1 MCKTHVFGL
10 ETAGTRKETILT
22 RPYFLTVMVMRP
34 KLAWLPSLL
43 LAAVSLSAQD
53 PEASVAIAAPLGE
66 ERVIVDGRLDE
77 PVWASAPAVSRFV
90 QRQPVEGAPAS
101 EPTEV
106 RFLFSSRA
114 LYVGAR
120 MTMSEPQLIQAPVS
134 RRDNPDQAD
143 FISISF
149 DTFLDRR
156 TSYTFG
162 VTAAGTRFD
171 HHHPT
176 DRESSVDATFEP
188 VWRAA
193 VQRTATGWTA
203 EMEIPWSQL
212 RFNRSDELVFGLN
225 IRRSIPSRNEEAYW
239 IMVPRQE
246 VGWASRFGRL
256 TGMRGIETTRR
267 IELLPYAAQ
276 SASFVGQVDPS
287 DPFASDRR
295 DQTRIG
301 GDVKIGLGPNFTLEG
316 TLNPDFG
323 HVEADPAV
331 INLSAFETIFPERRP
346 FFTEGASLLRGGGP
360 TWFYSRRIGQQPRV
374 PVPGEFA
381 DYPETA
387 SILGA
392 AKLTGRL
399 PAGTS
404 LGGLFAVTDRETAT
418 TWSAGDGYEM
428 HLVSPRTAYGV
439 MRLQQEIGASS
450 STIGLSLTATERDLD
465 AGDHVSSFLPR
476 SSYAGGLDWNL
487 RLGGGVYEVAGYV
500 GGSNVEG
507 EAPAILRL
515 QRSSARYYQRPDASH
530 VEIDPTRRSLS
541 GYTSWLS
548 IEKVEG
554 EHWLWQVYAST
565 RSPGFEINDLGVM
578 SRVDQTFGLANLR
591 YRETEPRGVVRDYE
605 IGLSSENAWNH
616 DGTRTFAALRSD
628 SSVTW
633 KNFWSTLFT
642 TWFDFRSRS
651 DTATRG
657 GPLMGTAQ
665 AWVVTLTTS
674 NSTASPTRWSL
685 GVFHG
690 KNELGENTSEL
701 RGRLSFRPK
710 PRWQFSADPAWYH
723 ATAPRQYVT
732 TIPGGRDETYGQR
745 YIFSFIDRSELA
757 LRLRLNYALTPDLS
771 VELFAEPFAATGR
784 YYRHGELLE
793 PGKSALLFYGEDG
806 TTATRGEDG
815 SLHVTTPG
823 GAFTL
828 RSHDYDVRSFRSNAV
843 VRWEWRPG
851 STAYLVW
858 QQNREGVSSR
868 VRSVG
873 PGSLADPFDFAAD
886 DVLMLKISYWIPLD
900 RLRQGFF

>member
-1 MCKTHVFGL
+1 
-10 ETAGTRKETILT
+10 LT
-22 RPYFLTVMVMRP
+22 RPNFTAARRP
-34 KLAWLPSLL
+34 KLVLLLTPIL
-43 LAAVSLSAQD
+43 LAATLSAQD
-53 PEASVAIAAPLGE
+53 PGASIATAVPIAE
-66 ERVIVDGRLDE
+66 ERLNIDGRLDE
-77 PVWASAPAVSRFV
+77 PVWGSVPAVSRFV

-101 EPTEV
+101 ESTEV

-114 LYVGAR
+114 LYVGAT
-120 MTMSEPQLIQAPVS
+120 MTMSEPELIQAPVS
-134 RRDNPDQAD
+134 RRDNRDQAD

-156 TSYTFG
+156 TAYTFG

-171 HHHPT
+171 HHHPA

-225 IRRSIPSRNEEAYW
+225 IRRSIPSKNEEAYW
-239 IMVPRQE
+239 ILVPRQE
-246 VGWASRFGRL
+246 AGWASRFGRL
-256 TGMRGIETTRR
+256 TGIRGVETTRR
-267 IELLPYAAQ
+267 IELMPYAAQ
-276 SASFVGQVDPS
+276 SASFAGDVDS
-287 DPFASDRR
+287 SNPFASDRK

-301 GDVKIGLGPNFTLEG
+301 GDVKMGLGPNFTLEG

-323 HVEADPAV
+323 QVEADPAV
-331 INLSAFETIFPERRP
+331 INLSAFETVFPERRP

-360 TWFYSRRIGQQPRV
+360 TWFYSRRIGQQPRT

-381 DYPETA
+381 DYPQTT

-399 PAGTS
+399 PTGTS

-418 TWSAGDGYEM
+418 TWGLGEGFEK
-428 HLVSPRTAYGV
+428 HVVSPRTAYGV
-439 MRLQQEIGASS
+439 MRLQQEIGQSS

-465 AGDHVSSFLPR
+465 GNDQISAFLPR
-476 SSYAGGLDWNL
+476 SSYAGGADWNL
-487 RLGGGVYEVAGYV
+487 RLGGGVYQITGHV
-500 GGSNVEG
+500 GGSLVEG
-507 EAPAILRL
+507 EEPAILRL
-515 QRSSARYYQRPDASH
+515 QRSSARYYQRPDAGH
-530 VEIDPTRRSLS
+530 VEIDPTRTSLS
-541 GYTSWLS
+541 GYTSSLNV
-548 IEKVEG
+548 EKVEG
-554 EHWLWQVYAST
+554 KHWLWQVYGST
-565 RSPGFEINDLGVM
+565 RSPGFEINDLGVAT
-578 SRVDQTFGLANLR
+578 RVDQTFGLANLR

-616 DGTRTFAALRSD
+616 DGTNTFGALRSD
-628 SSVTW
+628 SSLTW
-633 KNFWSTLFT
+633 KNFWSTRFT
-642 TWFDFRSRS
+642 TWVDFRSQS

-665 AWVVTLTTS
+665 AWVVNLMMS
-674 NSTASPTRWSL
+674 NSPANSTRWSL
-685 GVFHG
+685 GAFHG
-690 KNELGENTSEL
+690 ESEIGEDTWELW
-701 RGRLSFRPK
+701 GRISVRPS
-710 PRWQFSADPAWYH
+710 PRWQFSADPAWLH

-732 TIPGGRDETYGQR
+732 TIPGGREETYGRR
-745 YIFSFIDRSELA
+745 YVFSFIDRSELS

-771 VELFAEPFAATGR
+771 IELYAEPFAATGE

-793 PGKSALLFYGEDG
+793 PGESALLFYGEDG

-823 GAFTL
+823 GTFTL
-828 RSHDYDVRSFRSNAV
+828 GNRDYDFRSFRSNAV
-843 VRWEWRPG
+843 VRWEWRSG

-858 QQNREGVSSR
+858 QQNRAGVSPN

-886 DVLMLKISYWIPLD
+886 DVLMLKVSYWIPLD
-900 RLRQGFF
+900 RLRQSFF

>member
-1 MCKTHVFGL
+1 M
-10 ETAGTRKETILT
+10 LT
-22 RPYFLTVMVMRP
+22 RQHLLTAVVTLP
-34 KLAWLPSLL
+34 KLAWLFSPLF
-43 LAAVSLSAQD
+43 AAAFLSAQVPD
-53 PEASVAIAAPLGE
+53 AAVAIAAPAGE
-66 ERVIVDGRLDE
+66 ERVVIDGRLDE

-120 MTMSEPQLIQAPVS
+120 MTMSEPALIQAPVS

-143 FISISF
+143 FIAISL

-171 HHHPT
+171 HHHPA

-212 RFNRSDELVFGLN
+212 RFNRSDELVLGLN
-225 IRRSIPSRNEEAYW
+225 IRRSIPSRNEESYW
-239 IMVPRQE
+239 MMVPRQE

-276 SASFVGQVDPS
+276 SGSFAGEVDPL
-287 DPFASDRR
+287 DPFGSERR
-295 DQTRIG
+295 DQARIG

-323 HVEADPAV
+323 QVEADPAV
-331 INLSAFETIFPERRP
+331 INLSAFETVFPERRP

-360 TWFYSRRIGQQPRV
+360 MWFYSRRIGQQPRV

-381 DYPETA
+381 DYPERT

-392 AKLTGRL
+392 VKLTGRL

-404 LGGLFAVTDRETAT
+404 LGGLFALTDRETAT
-418 TWSAGDGYEM
+418 TWSAGDGYER
-428 HLVSPRTAYGV
+428 HVVSPPTAYGV

-450 STIGLSLTATERDLD
+450 STIGLSLTATERKLD
-465 AGDHVSSFLPR
+465 AGDSVSSFLPR

-487 RLGGGVYEVAGYV
+487 RLGGGVFELAGYV
-500 GGSNVEG
+500 GGSVVEG

-530 VEIDPTRRSLS
+530 VEIDPTQRSLS
-541 GYTSWLS
+541 GYASWLS

-565 RSPGFEINDLGVM
+565 RSPGFEINDLGVV
-578 SRVDQTFGLANLR
+578 SRVDQSFGLANLR

-605 IGLSSENAWNH
+605 IGLSSENAWNT

-642 TWFDFRSRS
+642 AWFDFRSQS

-665 AWVVTLTTS
+665 AWVVSLTTS
-674 NSTASPTRWSL
+674 NSPASPTRWSL

-690 KNELGENTSEL
+690 ENELGENTWEL

-732 TIPGGRDETYGQR
+732 TIPGGREETYGNR
-745 YIFSFIDRSELA
+745 YVFSFIDRSELA

-771 VELFAEPFAATGR
+771 VELYAEPFAATGQ
-784 YYRHGELLE
+784 YYRHGELLGPRE
-793 PGKSALLFYGEDG
+793 SALLSYGEHG
-806 TTATRGEDG
+806 TTAVEGEDG

-823 GAFTL
+823 GSFTL
-828 RSHDYDVRSFRSNAV
+828 RNRDYDVRSFRSNAV

-858 QQNREGVSSR
+858 QQNREGVSST
-868 VRSVG
+868 VRSVR
-873 PGSLADPFDFAAD
+873 PVSLADPFDFAAD